1 MLTGA
6 DIVGSGDGDGKG
18 WGYANQI
25 AFANSSSEPGYKD
38 QFCTCVLVKLFNSGE
53 SLAV

>member
-1 MLTGA
+1 MLTRA
-6 DIVGSGDGDGKG
+6 NTMGSEDGDGKG

-25 AFANSSSEPGYKD
+25 AFTNSLTEPGYKD

-53 SLAV
+53 SLVV